1 MKIRVRRRKISW
13 NRNETRE
20 NGSRRTRLF
29 SRVIYPSKRVREAT
43 PIHRSSVHRA
53 MTRSTPSFPSPPPPP
68 SFPPES
74 MLHEF
79 TADSETTRSLSRN
92 TALQPILVEL
102 PRFVNDKGSNRERYF
117 PSRDQSPY
125 GLLRTGKRFLSRQTS
140 PISDST
146 RGNGTRERERELDI
160 RDFVYIY
167 IHHSLKLTI
176 VVARRKGIG
185 KKRKKRG
192 GERNEGR
199 SLREIRRRPRLIFL
213 WKK

>member
-167 IHHSLKLTI
+167 ILFNLRGI
-176 VVARRKGIG
+176 ARSSTMKI
-185 KKRKKRG
+185 
-192 GERNEGR
+192 
-199 SLREIRRRPRLIFL
+199 
-213 WKK
+213 

>member
-1 MKIRVRRRKISW
+1 MDRSRIETNKLIVISTRVIPMIRCFDQIWPWHDKTDENSRSSSKNIVESQRDERK
-13 NRNETRE
+13 RFR
-20 NGSRRTRLF
+20 RLF

-167 IHHSLKLTI
+167 ILFNLRGI
-176 VVARRKGIG
+176 ARSSTMKI
-185 KKRKKRG
+185 
-192 GERNEGR
+192 
-199 SLREIRRRPRLIFL
+199 
-213 WKK
+213 